1 MSARCSSID
10 TPPGKVAILGSTNW
24 ASTAWRPAAAG
35 LLERAAE
42 AASESADADAL
53 SEPDT
58 LSEPT
63 RRQAPTSPPESNPAA
78 GTGKL
83 HAGEAFGS
91 RQSRTRKGCK

>member
-58 LSEPT
+58 LSEPYSP
-63 RRQAPTSPPESNPAA
+63 AGPDEPT
-78 GTGKL
+78 
-83 HAGEAFGS
+83 
-91 RQSRTRKGCK
+91 